1 MKTTVKTIAIASII
15 ALGTASAF
23 ARPANGHHNNPQGKT
38 VTTTTVKTTTTT
50 KTVKEQPKKVASN
63 HHARPDAKPAPKKE
77 ISHRKEHDNRRRHV
91 AKHEGPKYEPRPVA
105 KQEGPKAPK
114 PECKPAPVAKHVHP
128 KPACRPTTVVKKVE
142 VVKTVPAPVTVVEE
156 VEVRPV
162 HAEVDGASLAA
173 GAIIGGIIGLTIA
186 AAAN

>member
-23 ARPANGHHNNPQGKT
+23 AKPGNGHHNNPQGKT
-38 VTTTTVKTTTTT
+38 VTTTTVKTTTT
-50 KTVKEQPKKVASN
+50 KTVKVEPKKVASN
-63 HHARPDAKPAPKKE
+63 HHARPEAKHVSKKE
-77 ISHRKEHDNRRRHV
+77 SGHIKNHGKHHV
-91 AKHEGPKYEPRPVA
+91 AKHEIHPSNTHRPCQKPVA
-105 KQEGPKAPK
+105 
-114 PECKPAPVAKHVHP
+114 
-128 KPACRPTTVVKKVE
+128 
-142 VVKTVPAPVTVVEE
+142 VVKTSKRPVPAPVVVVKE

>member
-1 MKTTVKTIAIASII
+1 MKTTVKTFAIISII
-15 ALGTASAF
+15 TLGTATAF
-23 ARPANGHHNNPQGKT
+23 ARPANGNKNNPQNKT
-38 VTTTTVKTTTTT
+38 VTTTTVTTT

-77 ISHRKEHDNRRRHV
+77 ISHRKKHDNRRRHV
-91 AKHEGPKYEPRPVA
+91 VKHEGPKHEPRPVA

-114 PECKPAPVAKHVHP
+114 PKCKPAPVAKHVHP

-162 HAEVDGASLAA
+162 HAEIDGASLAA